1 MLFEL
6 DWRHA
11 EFQFGAVPVEEVLS
25 GVKGERSSGELL
37 FELQKVNYIQTT
49 LSLF

>member
-25 GVKGERSSGELL
+25 GVEGGRSSGELHS
-37 FELQKVNYIQTT
+37 NYFVPFLKQ
-49 LSLF
+49 LGA